1 MNLEL
6 SDAARRDIKRIQDKN
21 AKVAIIKALDDFCEN
36 PQSLPLR
43 KLEGYEKLWRISLDN
58 WRLILLIEWSEDHAI
73 VVCVAD
79 RKEVYKIVRRRK

>member
-6 SDAARRDIKRIQDKN
+6 SDAAKRDIKKIQDRN
-21 AKVAIIKALDDFCEN
+21 AKAAIIKALDAFCEN

-58 WRLILLIEWSEDHAI
+58 WRLILLIEWSQDHEI
-73 VVCVAD
+73 LVCVAD